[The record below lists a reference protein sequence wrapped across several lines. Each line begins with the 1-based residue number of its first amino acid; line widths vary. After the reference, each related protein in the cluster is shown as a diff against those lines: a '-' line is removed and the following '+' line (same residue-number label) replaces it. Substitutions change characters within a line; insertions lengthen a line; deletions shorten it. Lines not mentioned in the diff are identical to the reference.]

1 MPGGYMQKLLWI
13 GAGGALG
20 ALARYALSG
29 WAQRFGGYDFP
40 WGTVAVNALGC
51 FLFGVIWSLAEDR
64 LIVNSETRLFVLT
77 GFLGAFTT
85 FSTYLFETGA
95 LLRNTQWSSAALNL
109 LGQNS
114 IGLAGV
120 FLGMALGRL
129 L

>member
-1 MPGGYMQKLLWI
+1 MQRFLWI

-20 ALARYALSG
+20 ALARYTVSG
-29 WAQRFGGYDFP
+29 WVQRWGGYDFP
-40 WGTVAVNALGC
+40 WGTLVVNAVGC

-64 LIVNSETRLFVLT
+64 LIVNVETRLFVLT

-95 LLRNTQWSSAALNL
+95 LLRDTQWSSAVLNL

-114 IGLAGV
+114 IGLIGV
-120 FLGMALGRL
+120 FLGLSLGRL

>member
-1 MPGGYMQKLLWI
+1 MHKFLWI

-20 ALARYALSG
+20 ALARYTLSG
-29 WAQRFGGYDFP
+29 WVQRLGGHDFP
-40 WGTVAVNALGC
+40 WGTLAVNVLGC

-64 LIVNSETRLFVLT
+64 LIVSAETRLFVLT

-95 LLRNTQWSSAALNL
+95 LLRNTQWSAVLLNL

-114 IGLAGV
+114 MGLAGV
-120 FLGMALGRL
+120 FLGLALGRL